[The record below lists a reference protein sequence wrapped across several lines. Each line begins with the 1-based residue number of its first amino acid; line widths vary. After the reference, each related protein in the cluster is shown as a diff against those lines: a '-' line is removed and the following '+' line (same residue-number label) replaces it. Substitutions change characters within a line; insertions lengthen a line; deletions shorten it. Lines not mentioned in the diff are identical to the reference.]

1 MEARAA
7 MRLTRAGQAVV
18 NDCKAEIRAL
28 KAALKKSNSEK
39 RDSDRANARKD
50 RTIARQKVTIADLRS
65 KLASASRKLR
75 YHEGPSAPG
84 AKNRADRKRDGKARK
99 READEAAAREG
110 GEKRKPGAQPGH
122 KAHRRVYRPTRRVVI
137 DEGDDRACKDGEC
150 DGKRAI
156 TGYASRIMVERKPRP
171 APEVIETHC
180 PKSECEKCGRK
191 WTATSGTAVPLH
203 KFAPQEGEPAPS
215 AAGGPGAAEG
225 AGAGGAGQPPR
236 PTDAAGPGAGE
247 EAAARKQAPSGRPAP
262 AATATAAAY
271 RAGKEADWSRV
282 NDIPDDPD
290 EPFYIV
296 LARKGVSGPNLISDV
311 VMNWGHRIP
320 YEKSQAALK
329 EGGAIVSIGAICNM
343 VTNSGAALRPAEIGI
358 RELLRHAK
366 MLHIDKTMYRVNG
379 KRWSLWVFYDPQNK
393 NVAYHLTPKGDGAA
407 IDEVLGDWAGIV
419 ICDGAQ
425 VFARY
430 RKKRRCWAHI
440 LRESHYIQRNNPKN
454 ERARYVDRR
463 LGEIFLAAKAFR
475 GSAKE
480 RMKKRYEF
488 ARRVRDLAD
497 EYGGDAA
504 LREFAVTLQNA
515 AFDLF
520 LFVVD
525 PEVAP
530 TNNPAEQLLREPVIV
545 RKIRGSLRSERSAAV
560 MCALLSCMTTWERQG
575 LNPIIELKK
584 LICAP
589 A

>member
-7 MRLTRAGQAVV
+7 MRLTKAGQAAV
-18 NDCKAEIRAL
+18 NECKAEIRGL

-50 RTIARQKVTIADLRS
+50 KTIVRLKGTVADLRS
-65 KLASASRKLR
+65 ELAKANRKLR

-84 AKNRADRKRDGKARK
+84 VKNRADRKRDGKARK

-122 KAHRRVYRPTRRVVI
+122 KAHRRVYRPTRRVVV
-137 DEGDDRACKDGEC
+137 DEGGDRACKDKEC

-171 APEVIETHC
+171 APEVIEAHC

-203 KFAPQEGEPAPS
+203 KFAPQEGEPAP
-215 AAGGPGAAEG
+215 AEAGGPGAAEVVG
-225 AGAGGAGQPPR
+225 EGQPPR
-236 PTDAAGPGAGE
+236 PTDAAGPEAGE

-262 AATATAAAY
+262 AATATATAY
-271 RAGKEADWSRV
+271 RADKEVDWSRV
-282 NDIPDDPD
+282 NDIPDDPN
-290 EPFYIV
+290 EPFHIM
-296 LARKGVSGPNLISDV
+296 LARKGESGPNLISDA

-320 YEKSQAALK
+320 YKKSQAALK
-329 EGGAIVSIGAICNM
+329 EGGASMSVGAICNAIA
-343 VTNSGAALRPAEIGI
+343 NSGTALMPTWMDI
-358 RELLRHAK
+358 RDLLRHAK
-366 MLHIDKTMYRVNG
+366 MLHIDKTMYRVSG

-393 NVAYHLTPKGDGAA
+393 NVAYLLTPKGDSAA
-407 IDEVLGDWAGIV
+407 IDEVLGDWAGTV

-430 RKKRRCWAHI
+430 RKKQRCWAHV

-454 ERARYVDRR
+454 RRVEYVDRR
-463 LGEIFLAAKAFR
+463 LGEIFLAAKAFK

-480 RMKKRYEF
+480 RMKKRYEL
-488 ARRVRDLAD
+488 ARRVRELAD

-545 RKIRGSLRSERSAAV
+545 RKIRGSLRSERSATV
-560 MCALLSCMTTWERQG
+560 MCALLSCMTTWERHG